1 MWEGELSSF
10 ARSFDHSW
18 EPSRCN
24 WSSSLCCEDVGAR
37 TPTEVWPEEKDRGVF
52 SVADDE
58 TETRELFR
66 AAAAQTYLTQER
78 RLEKIRQGAFANGRE
93 A

>member
-1 MWEGELSSF
+1 MQWSWLYLRLRRIYLSIKHDPQRLQYTDF
-10 ARSFDHSW
+10 AM
-18 EPSRCN
+18 
-24 WSSSLCCEDVGAR
+24 
-37 TPTEVWPEEKDRGVF
+37 T

-66 AAAAQTYLTQER
+66 TVAAQTYLTQER

>member
-1 MWEGELSSF
+1 M
-10 ARSFDHSW
+10 
-18 EPSRCN
+18 
-24 WSSSLCCEDVGAR
+24 
-37 TPTEVWPEEKDRGVF
+37 F

-66 AAAAQTYLTQER
+66 TAAAQTYPTRER

>member
-1 MWEGELSSF
+1 
-10 ARSFDHSW
+10 
-18 EPSRCN
+18 
-24 WSSSLCCEDVGAR
+24 
-37 TPTEVWPEEKDRGVF
+37 VF
-52 SVADDE
+52 SVAAAE

>member
-1 MWEGELSSF
+1 M
-10 ARSFDHSW
+10 
-18 EPSRCN
+18 
-24 WSSSLCCEDVGAR
+24 
-37 TPTEVWPEEKDRGVF
+37 T

-58 TETRELFR
+58 TGSLDLFR
-66 AAAAQTYLTQER
+66 TVAAQAYLTRER